1 MAMLQDA
8 MRPADLRRI
17 SKAAGLAVVVG
28 VPGPDWVDP
37 VGRALNR
44 VGVWGDFL
52 KRSGE
57 SRTQDRPMLAAPPWP
72 RPSVPGRTSAGIS
85 NAPERY
91 LPSNL
96 TALADIRV
104 DLKSPSPRAL
114 RSAIRLATGSRPARS
129 SPASRPG
136 CRSPRWRAASAGAVP
151 AGPA

>member
-1 MAMLQDA
+1 

-17 SKAAGLAVVVG
+17 SKAAGLAVVIG
-28 VPGPDWVDP
+28 VPGRIGSTP
-37 VGRALNR
+37 VARALNR

-57 SRTQDRPMLAAPPWP
+57 SRTQDRPDVGCA
-72 RPSVPGRTSAGIS
+72 SVAEALGAGQNVGGIS

-96 TALADIRV
+96 MALADIRI

-114 RSAIRLATGSRPARS
+114 RSAIRLATGSRPGPIKPGIA
-129 SPASRPG
+129 AG
-136 CRSPRWRAASAGAVP
+136 CRSPRWRAAFAGAVP